1 MCHHQLSPSWLM
13 LALLQFGQLHSW
25 AKWQKSAKNYTKNLG
40 KMTMLILPL
49 TTVWQILNIRRVQL
63 PETEM
68 MLICWNNSWN
78 HSKWT
83 YFVAG
88 FTNLSPLCTGW
99 LQPRFHSLYR
109 VLSALP
115 VITIFVGYKPSK
127 RSFGISI
134 FVETLIASNPTGRI
148 FVFERCAREA
158 TLKYAAC
165 ARGLF
170 FREKNACDGGKIQF
184 YPKKIC

>member
-1 MCHHQLSPSWLM
+1 M
-13 LALLQFGQLHSW
+13 L
-25 AKWQKSAKNYTKNLG
+25 T
-40 KMTMLILPL
+40 LPL
-49 TTVWQILNIRRVQL
+49 AAGWQILNIRREQS

-68 MLICWNNSWN
+68 MFICWNYSWD

-88 FTNLSPLCTGW
+88 FTNLSPLCTRW

-134 FVETLIASNPTGRI
+134 FVETLIVSNPTGRI
-148 FVFERCAREA
+148 FVFERCARES
-158 TLKYAAC
+158 TLNKI
-165 ARGLF
+165 RGLCAGSLF
-170 FREKNACDGGKIQF
+170 SWKECVWWRKNSVSLKDLLADTFHFCTACFQ
-184 YPKKIC
+184 CL

>member
-1 MCHHQLSPSWLM
+1 
-13 LALLQFGQLHSW
+13 
-25 AKWQKSAKNYTKNLG
+25 
-40 KMTMLILPL
+40 MLIFPL
-49 TTVWQILNIRRVQL
+49 ATVWQILNIRRLQFA
-63 PETEM
+63 PDTEM

-83 YFVAG
+83 YFLAG

-134 FVETLIASNPTGRI
+134 FVETLIVSNPTGRI

-158 TLKYAAC
+158 TLKV
-165 ARGLF
+165 RGLCAGSLF
-170 FREKNACDGGKIQF
+170 SWKERVWWWWKNSVL
-184 YPKKIC
+184 P